1 MKTSFILLFKGAL
14 GGGAAGFGALLFFA
28 AFYLI
33 YRRCE
38 HGDFGCFGYLLLPLL
53 PIVGIFSALDK
64 VDTKAVELDM
74 KTIGKEQFDLPP
86 SLLLKVLVALSGIGL
101 WIMGFILMG
110 TYDVSKW
117 WVAFW
122 SFMPLAYINLYLL
135 WLKVFF
141 VWLGKLRK
149 PVAVIITIFSVILI
163 IVFWIFAIKACNY
176 YTSIEYLRQYWERK
190 YGVL

>member
-14 GGGAAGFGALLFFA
+14 GGGTAGFGALLFFA

-149 PVAVIITIFSVILI
+149 PVAIIITIFSVILI